1 MKTWWIPLLSL
12 SLSPSVASL
21 SNVFAPPTLLLR
33 SLFPSEE
40 ETSEG
45 NGGHLWM
52 WFVFFTTTLVHSSYF
67 SSRSISFSRP
77 PSALSSIFFL
87 LLILVSNTTGFY
99 LTSPFPYTHFI
110 SSLSSSSTSVFTPAS
125 SSSQTVWKAVSDSI
139 HYTYSQRADESVT
152 NTQHRQGE
160 EIKARRAGESKT
172 DEMKRLMTEPET
184 STFPPDIKTNLPNTT
199 QRRLITSSEGGEQIN
214 KSQTDVLRTLF
225 YSQCPRSI
233 LTLERIY
240 WCPKGKFSAV

>member
-1 MKTWWIPLLSL
+1 MFLHLL
-12 SLSPSVASL
+12 
-21 SNVFAPPTLLLR
+21 
-33 SLFPSEE
+33 
-40 ETSEG
+40 
-45 NGGHLWM
+45 
-52 WFVFFTTTLVHSSYF
+52 HSSYAPSF
-67 SSRSISFSRP
+67 HQRRRRARVMEVTSECDSSFSP
-77 PSALSSIFFL
+77 LHSSTLLISPLTPSASLGLLQLCSFIFFL

-125 SSSQTVWKAVSDSI
+125 SSSQTLWKAVSDSI

-160 EIKARRAGESKT
+160 EIKARRAGESET